1 MKDGHHLF
9 DFLRQ
14 ENWVGIFS
22 LTLIR
27 PGLLFLLSLCLNLCL
42 YKAGTAYAATSSASR
57 PAPASPANPAIS
69 STSATS
75 TMPAEISIATAYA
88 ADNFQTQ
95 NLQMFADDLRR
106 VTKGKINFKLYPAG
120 SLLKP
125 ADIFSGVRNGK
136 AQGGEMMMSSLSQ
149 EANIFGIDALPFIVS
164 DYDDARRLWEV
175 SRPAVARAMREK
187 GLELLYAV
195 PWPGQNLY
203 SVREIRSLIDFK
215 GLRMRTYNQS
225 TERIA
230 ELVGASKVTFQ
241 VIELARAIEQEKL
254 DLMLTSSWTGVDTH
268 AWSKMRYYYKV
279 NAWIPKNMVFVDARL
294 YDGLDAGTRNSFQEL
309 AQVAERRGWKM
320 SQDSDRRYES
330 QLAANHVNVST
341 LDFFLRSY
349 LDRMG
354 ENLAR
359 DWLRKAG
366 PEELDV
372 LLRYTTERSM
382 K

>member
-1 MKDGHHLF
+1 MSPLKSRDF
-9 DFLRQ
+9 FLRQ
-14 ENWVGIFS
+14 ITGSASRWRRTRAIMWT
-22 LTLIR
+22 LWQTLIR
-27 PGLLFLLSLCLNLCL
+27 MSSLTTSLLLGLSFAAGLNSANAAV
-42 YKAGTAYAATSSASR
+42 AGGTDKL
-57 PAPASPANPAIS
+57 
-69 STSATS
+69 
-75 TMPAEISIATAYA
+75 PAEISIATAYA

-95 NLQMFADDLRR
+95 NLQMFADDVRR
-106 VTKGKINFKLYPAG
+106 TSKGRINFKLYPAG

-125 ADIFSGVRNGK
+125 AEIFTGVRDGK
-136 AQGGEMMMSSLSQ
+136 AVGGEMMMSSLSQ

-164 DYDDARRLWEV
+164 DYDDAKRLWEV
-175 SRPAVARAMREK
+175 SRPAVARALREK
-187 GLELLYAV
+187 GLQLLYAV

-215 GLRMRTYNQS
+215 GLRMRTYNQT

-230 ELVGASKVTFQ
+230 DLVGASKVTFQ

-254 DLMLTSSWTGVDTH
+254 DLMLTSSWTGVDTR
-268 AWSKMRYYYKV
+268 AWSKLHYYYKV
-279 NAWIPKNMVFVDARL
+279 NAWIPKNMVFIDARL
-294 YDGLDAGTRNSFQEL
+294 YDSLDGESRRLLQDA

-320 SQDSDRRYES
+320 SLESDRKYES
-330 QLAANHVNVST
+330 QLAANRINVST

-372 LLRYTTERSM
+372 LLKYTTERSM

>member
-1 MKDGHHLF
+1 MSQWQLPQ
-9 DFLRQ
+9 RQ
-14 ENWVGIFS
+14 SCSIWAGIAAGRTMLMAVTMVLS
-22 LTLIR
+22 
-27 PGLLFLLSLCLNLCL
+27 GLLFCGG
-42 YKAGTAYAATSSASR
+42 AIG
-57 PAPASPANPAIS
+57 ASPALALALPS
-69 STSATS
+69 
-75 TMPAEISIATAYA
+75 EISIATAYA

-95 NLQMFADDLRR
+95 NLQMFADDVRR
-106 VTKGKINFKLYPAG
+106 ATNGKVNFKLYPAG

-125 ADIFSGVRNGK
+125 ADIFSGVRAGR
-136 AQGGEMMMSSLSQ
+136 AGAGEMMMSSLTH
-149 EANIFGIDALPFIVS
+149 EAVIFGLDALPFIVS
-164 DYDDARRLWEV
+164 DYDDARRMWKA
-175 SRPAVARAMREK
+175 SRPAVAEALHAK
-187 GLELLYAV
+187 DLELLYAV

-203 SVREIRSLIDFK
+203 ATREIKSVIDFR

-230 ELVGASKVTFQ
+230 ELVGASKVSFQ

-254 DLMLTSSWTGVDTH
+254 DLMLTSSWTGVDTK
-268 AWSKMRYYYKV
+268 AWSRMHYYYKV
-279 NAWIPKNMVFVDARL
+279 NAWIPKNMVFIDAKL
-294 YDGLDAGTRNSFQEL
+294 FAGLDAATKAIVRE
-309 AQVAERRGWKM
+309 AAEVAERRGWKM
-320 SQDSDRRYES
+320 SQESDRRYES

-366 PEELDV
+366 PDELNV
-372 LLRYTTERSM
+372 LLKYTTERSM